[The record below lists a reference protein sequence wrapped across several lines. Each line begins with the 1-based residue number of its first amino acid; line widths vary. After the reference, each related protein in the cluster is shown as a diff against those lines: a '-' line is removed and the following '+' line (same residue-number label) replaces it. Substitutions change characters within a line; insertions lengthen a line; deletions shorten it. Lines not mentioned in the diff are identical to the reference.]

1 MAPTRAD
8 KEARDPVSAPAEETI
23 LVAQDQLPQARAE
36 DLAKKEEAGDNKMTS
51 DPQPGSG
58 LGPALR
64 PDLMEQLTVSDPQEA
79 ARDSMLDPHLGLHQ
93 PLHPQDLL
101 DLTTDQMVTDSP
113 TTTTLEEAMV
123 KIQSTDHQKRDQAT
137 TGPLDSEA
145 IPIIDLLDLEVIPT
159 IDHLDS
165 EETTT
170 IDLMDLEAI
179 PTTDPMDLEEIPT
192 IDPQDLEEIP
202 TADPLDLEEIPIIDL
217 LDLEEIPIIDLLD
230 LEVIQTIDL
239 LDLEVIQTIDLLD
252 LEEIP
257 TIDLM
262 DLEMIPTID
271 HLDLEEISM
280 KGQEIQTITDQLTL
294 ADLLALQIGP
304 LG

>member
-51 DPQPGSG
+51 DPRPGSG
-58 LGPALR
+58 PGPAHR

-79 ARDSMLDPHLGLHQ
+79 ARDSMLDPLLDLHQ

-113 TTTTLEEAMV
+113 TTTTLEEATLMV
-123 KIQSTDHQKRDQAT
+123 KIQSIDHQKQDQAT
-137 TGPLDSEA
+137 TGPLDLEA

-159 IDHLDS
+159 IDLLDL

-179 PTTDPMDLEEIPT
+179 PTTDPLDLEEIPT
-192 IDPQDLEEIP
+192 IDLLYLEE
-202 TADPLDLEEIPIIDL
+202 
-217 LDLEEIPIIDLLD
+217 
-230 LEVIQTIDL
+230 
-239 LDLEVIQTIDLLD
+239 IQTIDLLD
-252 LEEIP
+252 LEEIQIIDPLDLEEIP
-257 TIDLM
+257 TEDPLDLEEVPIIDPM
-262 DLEMIPTID
+262 DLEMIPTVD